1 ARAGGRRRRPGGVE
15 RHARRRAPGAVRDPR
30 LLRRHLE
37 RLARAAPAGAG
48 ARHRE
53 PRVPQGGV
61 LAADSAVTTT
71 CTTQRRR
78 PRAGYLT
85 LPPHPYPGHPIP
97 STPGEAMDPT
107 ARIDA
112 HDRILRGDGNGTPGL
127 VARTSSLERRA
138 DSHSQRLDELEGDV
152 EAQERRWQSF

>member
-1 ARAGGRRRRPGGVE
+1 AHPAVTTSCTTRRRR
-15 RHARRRAPGAVRDPR
+15 R
-30 LLRRHLE
+30 
-37 RLARAAPAGAG
+37 
-48 ARHRE
+48 
-53 PRVPQGGV
+53 
-61 LAADSAVTTT
+61 
-71 CTTQRRR
+71 
-78 PRAGYLT
+78 RAGYLT

-97 STPGEAMDPT
+97 STPGEAMDPA

-152 EAQERRWQSF
+152 EAQERRWQSFLDQMKGFRYALIVFGVLATFLGGGLGVAILNVLGKVSAALP